1 MNNPTNIKIISEQE
15 TETNPEIKTNLET
28 NPETNPETNLETNLD
43 YLNEKYLDS
52 KFVGYYV
59 DLPDSP
65 VLTDYLGEVD
75 DPEKCILK
83 GKESD
88 YKYIG
93 LQKGTQCF
101 GTNVLPNNLK
111 EIPRIKTNKL
121 DNKIDGFYY
130 NQIYTTT
137 NQEKIIKPN
146 DMINKYKDINNELYQ
161 INQNINQNNFV
172 EVKPLNPYVL
182 ILWLII
188 IVIIIYLIVEYI
200 NKKTSNQNII
210 Y

>member
-15 TETNPEIKTNLET
+15 SETNQEKKTNQES
-28 NPETNPETNLETNLD
+28 NSDN
-43 YLNEKYLDS
+43 LNEKYLDS
-52 KFVGYYV
+52 KFVGYYL
-59 DLPDSP
+59 DLPSSP

-75 DPEKCILK
+75 NPVKCILK
-83 GKESD
+83 GKESN

-93 LQKGTQCF
+93 LQKKTQCF

-121 DNKIDGFYY
+121 DKKIDGFYY
-130 NQIYTTT
+130 NQIYTTS
-137 NQEKIIKPN
+137 NQEKLIKPD
-146 DMINKYKDINNELYQ
+146 DMISKYKDINNELYQ

-172 EVKPLNPYVL
+172 EEKPLNPYVL

-188 IVIIIYLIVEYI
+188 IVIVIYLIVEYI
-200 NKKTSNQNII
+200 NKKESNQNVI
-210 Y
+210 